1 MCILIR
7 LALAS
12 FLLVQIQT
20 ISIENSE
27 YSDIVIEIKDSVP
40 ESICGE
46 ILNNLEVSYLFCCRC
61 FQLKLKN

>member
-7 LALAS
+7 IALAS
-12 FLLVQIQT
+12 FLLVQIQC

-40 ESICGE
+40 ESICGD
-46 ILNNLEVSYLFCCRC
+46 ILNNLEVSY
-61 FQLKLKN
+61 